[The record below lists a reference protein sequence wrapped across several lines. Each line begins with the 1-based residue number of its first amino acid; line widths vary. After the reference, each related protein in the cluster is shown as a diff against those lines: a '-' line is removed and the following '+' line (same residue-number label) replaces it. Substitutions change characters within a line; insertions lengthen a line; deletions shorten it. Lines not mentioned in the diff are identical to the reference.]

1 MTGSSTLTY
10 NYSAASTPNRLDST
24 TGTGGE
30 TYAYNRNGWM
40 TGKGTNTVTYDYRGL
55 TTGYGSAA
63 YLMDPDRRRVKKTVG
78 SVTTYYLRGADG
90 SVLAEYD
97 GKQALTA
104 RYVYAGNRRIAR
116 IAGSSHRYYLADH
129 LGSTR
134 ALVDESGSV
143 TATYDYRPYGKVLAT
158 SGTGRHPVPV
168 HWPRAGR
175 RVQS

>member
-1 MTGSSTLTY
+1 MVTTRTAGSRPGGANTL
-10 NYSAASTPNRLDST
+10 
-24 TGTGGE
+24 
-30 TYAYNRNGWM
+30 
-40 TGKGTNTVTYDYRGL
+40 TYDYRGL
-55 TTGYGSAA
+55 TTGYGSAT
-63 YLMDPDRRRVKKTVG
+63 YLMGPDRRRVKKTVG
-78 SVTTYYLRGADG
+78 AATTFYLRGADG
-90 SVLAEYD
+90 AVLAEYD

-104 RYVYAGNRRIAR
+104 RYVYAGSRRIAR

-158 SGTGRHPVPV
+158 SGTDATRFRFTGHER
-168 HWPRAGR
+168 GR